1 MELTTSGTI
10 AVNNKNL
17 SLPGIAGLSGLNGGR
32 NGEGEE
38 GEITNTVNTGDEIFT
53 WTSFKGLVR
62 RRKKLIVHRT

>member
-32 NGEGEE
+32 NGKGEE
-38 GEITNTVNTGDEIFT
+38 GEITNTQVTKF
-53 WTSFKGLVR
+53 SRGLR
-62 RRKKLIVHRT
+62 LRGSS